1 MVLQVKII
9 FNLKK
14 IDITSINFVMEN
26 SILIEENSIIIDIK
40 DDDTLDDDTLDD
52 DTNILFRNQDH
63 IVEDGTNTIIDV
75 TNAYMHFTKVNIICP
90 IKSTE
95 HYYID
100 NHISKERNNII
111 KSNMIV
117 HTINGLSILTNKFF
131 ASNIKILTKKQ
142 ILEFN
147 NVGQS
152 FNENNLTVYILSIN
166 YFDLKNFLDIFEQKK
181 TMEDLHK
188 IVIMNEYFKL
198 DKNHYKLNTE
208 MVNLL
213 SNLDGSNFW
222 KLPYNTNYNYD
233 YIFNN
238 RIVEQFNKKST
249 NISDYGNII
258 VPFNKKIT
266 IANLEKNG
274 KKLFRNVKP
283 SEFSYENI
291 NALFEYFMQNE
302 NNSQKLTRLNYQ
314 LVENLL
320 INPKLTHLVINNP
333 FILDKLSITTQKFK
347 KLISYSWINLYRTEL
362 LLGNTIKENNVII
375 FDIDTASKLPN
386 YSIDYNLKSNP
397 YFPLLVSDRSI
408 NIHKNVLGIPINN
421 NTNIA
426 TMGQFQR
433 QMNIFAS
440 GKPYINIF
448 ENIDLVSKNIVICGS
463 IIPACAIVNHPNL
476 DFFDNNA
483 LPFNEDEERK
493 DAILRRFYAEYYA
506 KSDIDIQIN
515 NPNHY
520 EFCKIANDLF
530 NELLLNFCRF
540 FRDAEP
546 DLFRLKETKSI
557 GLFITHKYLEDNG
570 FDKNKIDQLKIF
582 IKQQDNENIFNMLK
596 LELSKVYNDIIED
609 ECSKLSDL
617 DKKYSDNFLPNFKL
631 KFEELKE
638 NNINVEFNTRIV
650 DNVFTDGEIKMYV
663 NTKYIVSSP
672 FLNHDLEIFRNKS
685 FNPLELIANYH
696 LNCVRGWFTG
706 KTVKLL
712 PSCVTAL
719 KTFVNIDFKYFAGKR
734 SPFQIINKY
743 LMRGFTT
750 ILNKKELKDYDN
762 FTKNDPFWSKL
773 VDMNK
778 NKNGKT
784 CLSGFLTST
793 SNIFKPRQFCPENF
807 VLDKIQVIDLVYN
820 KIPKYEVNEN
830 ISPYLSIDKNGQ
842 VINL

>member
-1 MVLQVKII
+1 
-9 FNLKK
+9 
-14 IDITSINFVMEN
+14 MEN
-26 SILIEENSIIIDIK
+26 SILIEKKSIIIDINTN
-40 DDDTLDDDTLDD
+40 DTLYD
-52 DTNILFRNQDH
+52 DTNILFRNQDY
-63 IVEDGTNTIIDV
+63 IVEDGTKTTINV
-75 TNAYMHFTKVNIICP
+75 TNAYMYFTKVNIICP

-100 NHISKERNNII
+100 SHLSNERNNII
-111 KSNMIV
+111 KNNMIV
-117 HTINGLSILTNKFF
+117 HTINGISILTNKFF

-142 ILEFN
+142 ISEFN

-152 FNENNLTVYILSIN
+152 FNDNNLTVYILSIN
-166 YFDLKNFLDIFEQKK
+166 YFDLKNFLNLFEQKK
-181 TMEDLHK
+181 TMKDLHK

-208 MVNLL
+208 LVNLL

-222 KLPYNTNYNYD
+222 TLPYNTSYNYD

-238 RIVEQFNKKST
+238 RKIEQFNKKST

-258 VPFNKKIT
+258 VPLNKKIT
-266 IANLEKNG
+266 IANLEKKG
-274 KKLFRNVKP
+274 KRLFRNVKP
-283 SEFSYENI
+283 SEFPYEDM
-291 NALFEYFMQNE
+291 NALFEYFMQTD
-302 NNSQKLTRLNYQ
+302 NNCQKLTRLNYQ

-320 INPKLTHLVINNP
+320 VNPKLTHLVINNP
-333 FILDKLSITTQKFK
+333 FILDKLDLTTHKFK
-347 KLISYSWINLYRTEL
+347 KLISYSWVHLYRTEL
-362 LLGNTIKENNVII
+362 LLDNTVKESDNIV

-386 YSIDYNLKSNP
+386 YSINYNFKSNP

-408 NIHKNVLGIPINN
+408 NVRKNVLGIPTTNE
-421 NTNIA
+421 TNIA

-433 QMNIFAS
+433 QMNIFTS

-463 IIPACAIVNHPNL
+463 IIPACAIMNHPNL
-476 DFFDNNA
+476 QFFDNDV

-493 DAILRRFYAEYYA
+493 DAILRRFFAEYYA

-557 GLFITHKYLEDNG
+557 GLFITHKYLEDIG
-570 FDKNKIDQLKIF
+570 FDKNKIDQLKFF

-596 LELSKVYNDIIED
+596 LELSTIYNSIIEE
-609 ECSKLSDL
+609 ECSKLSEL
-617 DKKYSDNFLPNFKL
+617 DKKYCDNFLPSFKL
-631 KFEELKE
+631 KFEELKD
-638 NNINVEFNTRIV
+638 NNINVCFNTKIV
-650 DNVFTDGEIKMYV
+650 DNVFTGGEIKMYV

-685 FNPLELIANYH
+685 SNPFELVSKFH
-696 LNCVRGWFTG
+696 LNCVRGYYTG

-712 PSCVTAL
+712 PSCITAL

-734 SPFQIINKY
+734 SPYQIINKY
-743 LMRGFTT
+743 RMRGMSTL
-750 ILNKKELKDYDN
+750 LNKKEIKDYDQ

-773 VDMNK
+773 VTINECK
-778 NKNGKT
+778 NKNCKT
-784 CLSGFLTST
+784 CSGYGFLTST
-793 SNIFKPRQFCPENF
+793 SNIFKPRKFCPESF
-807 VLDKIQVIDLVYN
+807 FLDKIQIIDLVYN
-820 KIPKYEVNEN
+820 NIPKYVVDEN